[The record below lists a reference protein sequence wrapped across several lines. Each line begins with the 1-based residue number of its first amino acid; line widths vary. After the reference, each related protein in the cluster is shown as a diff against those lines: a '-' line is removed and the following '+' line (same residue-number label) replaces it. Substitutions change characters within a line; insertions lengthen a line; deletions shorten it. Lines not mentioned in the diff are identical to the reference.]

1 MDLLWNSAS
10 LRLSCAV
17 AFSRCAWATFR
28 FASAWGR
35 LLRSQAG
42 QPAAGDVLE
51 PLAEL
56 LLRLHE
62 RRARQHQN
70 RVLLRQAARH
80 LDVVLIGEA
89 GPDRHRHRLA
99 MPQGE
104 DDEVAAEL
112 AAGSPAAPSPAPAVS
127 TPALPAAGPLKLA
140 AHLL

>member
-1 MDLLWNSAS
+1 
-10 LRLSCAV
+10 
-17 AFSRCAWATFR
+17 
-28 FASAWGR
+28 
-35 LLRSQAG
+35 
-42 QPAAGDVLE
+42 
-51 PLAEL
+51 EL

-127 TPALPAAGPLKLA
+127 TPPLPPARSPRSRRRAACAARRWAPPARPGAAPCGP
-140 AHLL
+140 

>member
-17 AFSRCAWATFR
+17 AFSPRRAPSPGGR
-28 FASAWGR
+28 GSALG
-35 LLRSQAG
+35 LLLSQAG
-42 QPAAGDVLE
+42 QPAAGDVLD

-70 RVLLRQAARH
+70 PVLLRQAARH